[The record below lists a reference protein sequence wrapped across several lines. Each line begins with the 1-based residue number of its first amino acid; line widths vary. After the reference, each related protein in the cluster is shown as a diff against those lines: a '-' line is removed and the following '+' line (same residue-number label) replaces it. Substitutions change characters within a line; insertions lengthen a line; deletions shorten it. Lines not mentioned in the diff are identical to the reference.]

1 MASSFDHVSAISLF
15 VEDLQAAKDF
25 YSSVFRV
32 PVVFEDAT
40 SVALRLENLIV
51 NLLQTDSANELVEPL
66 AVGSRES
73 GPRFQLSIW
82 VPDVDAVCVE
92 LQRRGVN
99 LLTGPRDRPWGMRT
113 ASFVDPAGHSWEI
126 GQSTTGG

>member
-32 PVVFEDAT
+32 PVVFEDAA
-40 SVALRLENLIV
+40 SVALRLKNLIV

-66 AVGSRES
+66 SVGSRDS

-92 LQRRGVN
+92 LQRRGVK
-99 LLTGPRDRPWGMRT
+99 LLSGPTDRPWGMRT
-113 ASFVDPAGHSWEI
+113 ASFVDPAGHSWEV
-126 GQSTTGG
+126 GQSTTGT